1 MKSFITK
8 GFLFITGYIILFAAI
23 ILIMPKSKGTSYIIY
38 NEKIRLVKE
47 TPSPRIIFVSGSSL
61 YTSLDS
67 KRIQDSLRRNVVNY
81 GFHAGIGL
89 RYMIDD
95 VSQYVRKG
103 DVIVIAPEYPQF
115 YNGVMNGNPET
126 LGPLMFYTGFRN
138 ITHMNKAQFMNVI
151 TGLPYILKVN
161 LVDGLIR
168 NELKGIHPTLS
179 SYMNMYGDEES
190 HWAFKGKLPIVTKA
204 SDEPKS
210 LDTDFC
216 LWMANK
222 MKEMSK
228 KGAKVILMPSVIR
241 ETAFKIEK
249 KRADEIGRFFVK
261 QGFPYISDPKN
272 HMLPDNCAWNSD
284 YHMNYEGVTKNTN
297 IIIKILKDI
306 LQNKN

>member
-8 GFLFITGYIILFAAI
+8 IFLFIIGFILVFAAI
-23 ILIMPKSKGTSYIIY
+23 IMIMPKSKGTSYIIY

-89 RYMIDD
+89 RYIIDD

-103 DVIVIAPEYPQF
+103 DVIVIAPEYPQL
-115 YNGVMNGNPET
+115 YNGVMNGNAET
-126 LGPLMFYTGFRN
+126 LGPLMYYTGFRN

-161 LVDGLIR
+161 MVDGFMR
-168 NELKGIHPTLS
+168 HELKGIRPSIS
-179 SYMNMYGDEES
+179 SYMNKYGDEES
-190 HWAFKGKLPIVTKA
+190 HWSFKGKLPIVTKA
-204 SDEPKS
+204 SKEQKS

-228 KGAKVILMPSVIR
+228 KGAKVILMPSVVR
-241 ETAFKIEK
+241 ETAFRIEK
-249 KRADEIGRFFVK
+249 NRANEIGCFFAK
-261 QGFPYISDPKN
+261 QGFPYISEPKD
-272 HMLPDNCAWNSD
+272 HMLPDSCAWNSD
-284 YHMNYEGVTKNTN
+284 YHMNYEGVKRNTET
-297 IIIKILKDI
+297 IIKELKRE
-306 LQNKN
+306 LNS